1 MRYRYFFL
9 SHPPDAVLH
18 RIVSHTSTPIPYR
31 LTVVEGM
38 DVVRRIEELPK
49 DEKDRPLEPVVIA
62 DCGELPPSSADPTG
76 DGSSNG
82 GGAAEA

>member
-1 MRYRYFFL
+1 
-9 SHPPDAVLH
+9 
-18 RIVSHTSTPIPYR
+18 
-31 LTVVEGM
+31 M

>member
-1 MRYRYFFL
+1 M
-9 SHPPDAVLH
+9 P
-18 RIVSHTSTPIPYR
+18 TSYR

-38 DVVRRIEELPK
+38 DIVRKIEELPK

-62 DCGELPPSSADPTG
+62 DCGELPPSPADPTG
-76 DGSSNG
+76 DGGSKG